1 MSGSG
6 RGTPRGQGRPP
17 WPAGSGLGPPGSLGG
32 TPAQGQVRTPGKS
45 RAGTRAESQEPA
57 PLRVP
62 RRQEPL
68 LTPGHPAPRGLGP
81 PTARICAA
89 PNALATLLGSP
100 SSPSPTPSHGLRP
113 QACPPARGRT
123 PCSFRSPGRKGDAP
137 GFQTWGLTFPL
148 HPSPHTH
155 TAPANRGRARLP
167 AAGEEALSRH
177 VAHVQGGHP
186 APPPRRRRPA
196 FQGPLGPDLG
206 SIRSCPASLLTLPPL
221 PRPTDSPLS
230 PSALRP
236 SRSLFSVG
244 LGSSRARAISHS
256 GCPDV
261 WCRLPPVE
269 THDPRDLKT
278 SCSLLAPV
286 FYSLCPTPRR
296 LRPAVPAPSTGV
308 CVPAR
313 VPAPFPCTHQSRS
326 RRRRG

>member
-186 APPPRRRRPA
+186 APPP
-196 FQGPLGPDLG
+196 
-206 SIRSCPASLLTLPPL
+206 PASPP
-221 PRPTDSPLS
+221 PRFP
-230 PSALRP
+230 
-236 SRSLFSVG
+236 G
-244 LGSSRARAISHS
+244 
-256 GCPDV
+256 
-261 WCRLPPVE
+261 PPW
-269 THDPRDLKT
+269 P
-278 SCSLLAPV
+278 
-286 FYSLCPTPRR
+286 
-296 LRPAVPAPSTGV
+296 
-308 CVPAR
+308 
-313 VPAPFPCTHQSRS
+313 
-326 RRRRG
+326 

>member
-1 MSGSG
+1 MFLPVAWTERRRSGV
-6 RGTPRGQGRPP
+6 PD
-17 WPAGSGLGPPGSLGG
+17 LGADFP
-32 TPAQGQVRTPGKS
+32 
-45 RAGTRAESQEPA
+45 PA
-57 PLRVP
+57 PLP
-62 RRQEPL
+62 
-68 LTPGHPAPRGLGP
+68 
-81 PTARICAA
+81 
-89 PNALATLLGSP
+89 
-100 SSPSPTPSHGLRP
+100 
-113 QACPPARGRT
+113 
-123 PCSFRSPGRKGDAP
+123 
-137 GFQTWGLTFPL
+137 
-148 HPSPHTH
+148 PHTH
-155 TAPANRGRARLP
+155 SPANRGRARLP